1 MFKNNMRIDELY
13 ISDKF
18 CDQVTRQSC
27 DCEEILIKSGDS
39 FYLVSHQFKD
49 DDGYIEIKSIDD
61 FNLKDFAYKVQLGDA
76 TYKFDKIQTFDNG
89 DIDGIRFRSENV
101 FMFIFA
107 LEYNLVLTL
116 STYDL
121 FDEMETELPLEEDE
135 PLLQI
140 KNDEQRE
147 QGRRDKDIC

>member
-27 DCEEILIKSGDS
+27 DCEEILIKSGDL
-39 FYLVSHQFKD
+39 FYLVSHRFED
-49 DDGYIEIKSIDD
+49 DDGYIEIKCVDG
-61 FNLKDFAYKVQLGDA
+61 FNLKDFTYKVHLGDA
-76 TYKFDKIQTFDNG
+76 TYKFDKIQTLDNG
-89 DIDGIRFRSENV
+89 HIDGIRFRSEKM
-101 FMFIFA
+101 FLFIFS
-107 LEYNLVLTL
+107 LEHNLVLTL

-121 FDEMETELPLEEDE
+121 FDESDADFPSEEDA

-140 KNDEQRE
+140 KKR
-147 QGRRDKDIC
+147 

>member
-13 ISDKF
+13 ISDKGF
-18 CDQVTRQSC
+18 DMVTAQSC
-27 DCEEILIKSGDS
+27 DCEEFLIKSGDS

-61 FNLKDFAYKVQLGDA
+61 FNLKDFTYKAHLGYA

-116 STYDL
+116 STCDL
-121 FDEMETELPLEEDE
+121 FDESDTDLPSQEDE

-140 KNDEQRE
+140 KKR
-147 QGRRDKDIC
+147 

>member
-49 DDGYIEIKSIDD
+49 DDGYIEIKCVDGFNHDD
-61 FNLKDFAYKVQLGDA
+61 F
-76 TYKFDKIQTFDNG
+76 TYMVKLPDDIFCFDRIQNTDKG
-89 DIDGIRFRSENV
+89 LIDGIRFRSEKS
-101 FMFIFA
+101 FLFIFA
-107 LEYNLVLTL
+107 LEDNLVLTQA
-116 STYDL
+116 TYDL
-121 FDEMETELPLEEDE
+121 FDEIETELPSEEDE

-140 KNDEQRE
+140 K
-147 QGRRDKDIC
+147 K